1 MSFYLYKGLKKPLT
15 FFGMK
20 GKYIY
25 YSAGTI
31 GGGLMLGIIL
41 KSFIGFLGLLFAIAL
56 GGGAL
61 WWIIKMQDTK
71 GLYNKTKNDVEI
83 HIFPKKFNYKQLKY
97 FKK

>member
-25 YSAGTI
+25 YSAGAI
-31 GGGLMLGIIL
+31 AGGLMLGILL
-41 KSFIGFLGLLFAIAL
+41 KTFIGFLGLFLAIGL

-71 GLYNKTKNDVEI
+71 GLYNKTKNDGEI
-83 HIFPKKFNYKQLKY
+83 HIFPKRFILKQIKTLRK
-97 FKK
+97 